1 MLESISRLIFGGEKM
16 NKLTIMALVTIIL
29 LVACDDNSQ
38 DENTQV
44 EQPKTLNSESAQPI
58 IAASVREASDTLT
71 QERAAS
77 RKKRLSNIAYTLN
90 IDLISETDAYQ
101 GTVNLAFELKSN
113 EQNLTVDFT
122 GGTVAKVEVN
132 GAQISVDYSGFFIT
146 LPAESLVVG
155 NNLVNISYQHPYD
168 QDGTGLH
175 RFVDPEDG
183 NTYLYTYL
191 WPYYANRLFPHFDQ
205 PNLKA
210 SYEMTVRAKGNWQVI
225 SSTMQDS
232 IVEDGDDKIWHFPRS
247 KKFSSYIFS
256 LHAGPYKIWQ
266 DMAGDVPIRL
276 MARQTIAQYVDVKE
290 WFDFT
295 KMGLTHYKNYFDIAY
310 PFEKYDQVIVPDFN
324 IGAMENVAAVT
335 FTEYVVQRGPSS
347 RFQRQNRADI
357 ILHEMA
363 HMWFG
368 NLVTKDW
375 WNGLWLNESF
385 ATLMASIAVSNIDE
399 FSDLWHGFYLSTN
412 LTAITADKMVSTH
425 PIEVPVPSTNDF
437 FSVFDSITYEK
448 GASVLKQLSHFTGQE
463 NFRLGVS
470 NYLKKHA
477 WGNTELK
484 DFIDAQSQQ
493 SGLDLR
499 SWSKDWLYKAGV
511 NSLKVEYSCEA
522 GVISGFDVIQ
532 TAAKDYST
540 LRSQRLQLAL
550 FENKA
555 DDVVPYSITPITVSG
570 NITKVTDVHGLKCPD
585 LVFPNFQGWGYTE
598 VELDDKSM
606 LNAFSAIGKSKD
618 PLFRSM
624 LWTSLL
630 DNPKTDLEQV
640 IVALETED
648 NDRII
653 NQVLAKLTSKFNE
666 YERQGNK
673 LIEVLGAQLEAL
685 LWRQLTQE
693 EGSDSIRII
702 RLEWYI
708 DLVRSKEGHAHL
720 VGLLDKSV
728 KLPALPISQE
738 LRWQLIRRLAIL
750 GDDNVQQYLATEKQA
765 DPSDAGKIAA
775 IAVEASLAN
784 VEIKKQW
791 IARFMDNDNPLPLS
805 NQRAAMGSLFPA
817 NQVAIHAEF
826 LPELIAALPMIKVSK
841 DNYYQSSY
849 ASNLFAGICTKH
861 ELSLIESA
869 LDKDKIGTTLYRFLS
884 ENVQKAQLC
893 IDEK

>member
-1 MLESISRLIFGGEKM
+1 M
-16 NKLTIMALVTIIL
+16 NKLTVLALIIAILLMACNGNNQDANTQIEHPKALV
-29 LVACDDNSQ
+29 S
-38 DENTQV
+38 ENV
-44 EQPKTLNSESAQPI
+44 EPI
-58 IAASVREASDTLT
+58 VTNELRDVSDTLT
-71 QERAAS
+71 QEYADS
-77 RKKRLSNIAYTLN
+77 RKKRLSNIDYTLS
-90 IDLISETDAYQ
+90 IDLISVTDAYN
-101 GTVNLAFELKSN
+101 GTVNLTFDLKSN

-132 GAQISVDYSGFFIT
+132 GAQVAVDYSGYFIT
-146 LPAESLVVG
+146 LPSESLLVG
-155 NNLVNISYQHPYD
+155 SNLVDISYQHPYD

-183 NTYLYTYL
+183 KTYLYTYL

-210 SYEMTVRAKGNWQVI
+210 SYEMTVRAKGDWQVV

-232 IVEDGDDKIWHFPRS
+232 IVEDGPDKIWHFPRT

-276 MARQTIAQYVDVKE
+276 MARQTLAQYVDVKE
-290 WFDFT
+290 WFDYT
-295 KMGLTHYKNYFDIAY
+295 KMGLIHYKNYFDIAY

-347 RFQRQNRADI
+347 RFQRQNRANI

-399 FSDLWHGFYLSTN
+399 FSDLWHDFYLNTN
-412 LTAITADKMVSTH
+412 LTAISADKMVSTH

-437 FSVFDSITYEK
+437 FSVFDSITYQK
-448 GASVLKQLSHFTGQE
+448 GASVLKQLSHYTGQE

-477 WGNTELK
+477 WSNTELK
-484 DFIDAQSQQ
+484 DFIEAQSQQ
-493 SGLDLR
+493 SGLELTE
-499 SWSKDWLYKAGV
+499 WSNDWLYKAGV
-511 NSLKVEYSCEA
+511 NSIKVEYTCEA
-522 GVISGFDVIQ
+522 GVISQFKVIQ

-550 FENKA
+550 FEDKE
-555 DDVVPYSITPITVSG
+555 DDVVPYSVTSITVTGSL
-570 NITKVTDVHGLKCPD
+570 TKIPEVDGLKCPD
-585 LVFPNFQGWGYTE
+585 LIYPNFQGWGYTE

-606 LNAFSAIGKSKD
+606 KNALQSIGKSQD
-618 PLFRSM
+618 PLLRSM

-630 DNPKTDLEQV
+630 DNPKTNIEKV
-640 IVALETED
+640 INALEAED

-653 NQVLAKLTSKFNE
+653 NQILNALISKFDK

-673 LIEVLGAQLEAL
+673 SVKVLGVQLEAL
-685 LWRQLTQE
+685 LWRQLTE
-693 EGSDSIRII
+693 EKGSDNIRII

-708 DLVRSKEGHAHL
+708 DLVRSNEGRLHL
-720 VGLLDKSV
+720 VELLDSSV
-728 KLPALPISQE
+728 KIPALAMSQE

-750 GDDNVQQYLATEKQA
+750 GDDNVQQYLVNEKQA

-775 IAVEASLAN
+775 ISVESSLEN

-791 IARFMDNDNPLPLS
+791 IAHFMDNDAPLPLS
-805 NQRAAMGSLFPA
+805 YQRAAMGSLFPA
-817 NQVAIHAEF
+817 NQVAIQAQF
-826 LPELIAALPMIKVSK
+826 LPELIAALPMIKASK
-841 DNYYQSSY
+841 DNYYQQSF
-849 ASNLFAGICTKH
+849 ARDLFAGICTKH

-893 IDEK
+893 VDEK

>member
-1 MLESISRLIFGGEKM
+1 MM
-16 NKLTIMALVTIIL
+16 
-29 LVACDDNSQ
+29 LVACNDNNQ
-38 DENTQV
+38 DKNTQIKQV
-44 EQPKTLNSESAQPI
+44 KSIVDESEETHVTPTN
-58 IAASVREASDTLT
+58 VREVSDSLT
-71 QERAAS
+71 QEHANS
-77 RKKRLSNIAYTLN
+77 RKKRLSNINYTLN
-90 IDLISETDAYQ
+90 IDLISVTDAYS
-101 GTVNLAFELKSN
+101 GTVELSFDLKTN
-113 EQNLTVDFT
+113 KQNLTVDFT
-122 GGTVAKVEVN
+122 GGTVDKVKVN
-132 GAQISVDYSGFFIT
+132 GAEVSVDYSGYFIT
-146 LPAESLVVG
+146 IPGESLIEG
-155 NNLVNISYQHPYD
+155 NNLVEISYQHPYD

-232 IVEDGDDKIWHFPRS
+232 IVVDESDKIWHFPRT

-276 MARQTIAQYVDVKE
+276 MSRQTIAQYVDVKE
-290 WFDFT
+290 WFKFT
-295 KMGLTHYKNYFDIAY
+295 KMGLSHYKNYFDIAY
-310 PFEKYDQVIVPDFN
+310 PFDKYDQVIVPDFN

-385 ATLMASIAVSNIDE
+385 ATLMASIAVSNIEE
-399 FSDLWHGFYLSTN
+399 FSDLWHDFYLNTN
-412 LTAITADKMVSTH
+412 LTAISADKMVSTH

-448 GASVLKQLSHFTGQE
+448 GASVLKQLSHYTGQE

-477 WGNTELK
+477 WSNTELK

-493 SGLDLR
+493 SGLELR

-511 NSLKVEYSCEA
+511 NSIKVEYSCVA
-522 GVISGFDVIQ
+522 GIISGFDVIQ
-532 TAAKDYST
+532 TAAKDYPT

-550 FENKA
+550 FENKE

-570 NITKVTDVHGLKCPD
+570 NITKVADVHGLKCPD

-598 VELDDKSM
+598 VELDDNSM
-606 LNAFSAIGKSKD
+606 NNAFSTIGKSQD
-618 PLFRSM
+618 PLLRSM

-630 DNPKTDLEQV
+630 NNPKTNIEEV
-640 IVALETED
+640 INALETED

-653 NQVLAKLTSKFNE
+653 NQVLKVLISKFNK
-666 YERQGNK
+666 YERQGN
-673 LIEVLGAQLEAL
+673 EVVKVHGAQLEAL
-685 LWRQLTQE
+685 LWRQITQE
-693 EGSDSIRII
+693 KGSDSIRII

-708 DLVRSKEGHAHL
+708 NLVRSKEGRSHIIE
-720 VGLLDKSV
+720 LLDELV

-750 GDDNVQQYLATEKQA
+750 GDDKLQQYLVNEVIA

-775 IAVEASLAN
+775 IAVESSLAN

-791 IARFMDNDNPLPLS
+791 IARFMDNNNPLPLS